1 MVDNTVN
8 HLHVIAFD
16 MPYPPNYGG
25 STDMYFKLVGLQKLG
40 INVTLHVFLYD
51 GKSAAPELNEVT
63 FKTIYYSRK
72 RYKNPFIGK
81 LPYIVKTRKN
91 EQLFQNLLKDNAPIL
106 FEGLHTTYYLNHPKL
121 RDRVR
126 VVRAHNVEHHYYAA
140 LNEAEDHW
148 LKKIFFKI
156 EAKKLEKYERILNH
170 ADGIAGISPSET
182 NYLNETYGKTQY
194 IPAFHSNNDV
204 VSRIG
209 KGNFV
214 LYHGNLSVPENNR
227 AALFLAEEVFPKLNV
242 PCIISGSNPSA
253 RLVKAVSKC
262 EHITLK
268 ANISTTEI
276 LELIESAHVN
286 AMITFQSTGIKLKLL
301 NSLYRGRFVV
311 ANHAMVDQT
320 QLETLCAVSDSPEG
334 IIREINS
341 CFEQS
346 FSMELQENRRNVL
359 GGLFNNNLNAMKL
372 AKMLQLLD

>member
-262 EHITLK
+262 EHISLK

-346 FSMELQENRRNVL
+346 FSMEYQENRRNVL
-359 GGLFNNNLNAMKL
+359 GGLFNNNTNAVKL
-372 AKMLQLLD
+372 AKMLQLVD

>member
-1 MVDNTVN
+1 MNDKDVN

-16 MPYPPNYGG
+16 MPFPPNYGG
-25 STDMYFKLVGLQKLG
+25 STDMYFKLVELQKLG

-51 GKSAAPELNEVT
+51 GKSAAPELNDVT

-106 FEGLHTTYYLNHPKL
+106 FEGLHTTYYMNHPKL
-121 RDRVR
+121 QHRIR

-156 EAKKLEKYERILNH
+156 EAKKLEKYEQVLNL
-170 ADGIAGISPSET
+170 ADGIAGISPAET
-182 NYLNETYGKTQY
+182 KYLNDTYGKTQY
-194 IPAFHSNNDV
+194 IPAFHSNNKV
-204 VSRIG
+204 VCRVGSG
-209 KGNFV
+209 DFV

-227 AALFLAEEVFPKLNV
+227 AALFLAEEVFPKLNF

-253 RLVKAVSKC
+253 RLIKAVSKF
-262 EHITLK
+262 EHISLK
-268 ANISTTEI
+268 ANISTSEI

-311 ANHAMVDQT
+311 ANLAMVDQT
-320 QLETLCAVSDSPEG
+320 QLEELCAISDSAEG
-334 IIREINS
+334 LVAEINK
-341 CFEQS
+341 CFEHD
-346 FSMELQENRRNVL
+346 FSIEYQEHRKKILMELFDNSS
-359 GGLFNNNLNAMKL
+359 NAVKL
-372 AKMLQLLD
+372 AKMLNLIP

>member
-91 EQLFQNLLKDNAPIL
+91 EQLFENLLKDNAPIL

>member
-262 EHITLK
+262 EHISLK

-341 CFEQS
+341 CFEQL
-346 FSMELQENRRNVL
+346 FSMEYQENRRNVL
-359 GGLFNNNLNAMKL
+359 GGLFNNNTNAVKL
-372 AKMLQLLD
+372 AKMLQLVD

>member
-1 MVDNTVN
+1 MKDKNVN

-16 MPYPPNYGG
+16 MPFPPNYGG
-25 STDMYFKLVGLQKLG
+25 STDMYFKLVELQKFG

-51 GKSAAPELNEVT
+51 GKTAAPELNDVT
-63 FKTIYYSRK
+63 YKTIYYSRK
-72 RYKNPFIGK
+72 RNKNPLIGK

-91 EQLFQNLLKDNAPIL
+91 KELFQNLLTDNAPIL
-106 FEGLHTTYYLNHPKL
+106 FEGLHTTYYMNHPKL
-121 RDRVR
+121 QHRIR

-156 EAKKLEKYERILNH
+156 EAKKLKEYENVLQH
-170 ADGIAGISPSET
+170 VDGIAGISPAET
-182 NYLNETYGKTQY
+182 KYFNATYGKTQY

-204 VSRIG
+204 VCRIG
-209 KGNFV
+209 SGDFV

-227 AALFLAEEVFPKLNV
+227 AALFLAEEVFPKLNF

-253 RLVKAVSKC
+253 RLIKAVSKC
-262 EHITLK
+262 NHISLK
-268 ANISTTEI
+268 ANISTSEI

-311 ANHAMVDQT
+311 ANSAMVDQT
-320 QLETLCAVSDSPEG
+320 QLEELCAISDSAEG
-334 IIREINS
+334 IVSEINQ
-341 CFEQS
+341 CFKRD
-346 FSMELQENRRNVL
+346 FSIENQADRKRVL
-359 GGLFNNNLNAMKL
+359 MDLFDNSSNALKL
-372 AKMLQLLD
+372 AKMLKLLP

>member
-91 EQLFQNLLKDNAPIL
+91 EQLFENLLKDNAPIL

-156 EAKKLEKYERILNH
+156 EAKKLEKYERILKH

>member
-91 EQLFQNLLKDNAPIL
+91 EQLFENLLKDNAPIL

-341 CFEQS
+341 CFEQA
-346 FSMELQENRRNVL
+346 FSMEFQENRRIVL